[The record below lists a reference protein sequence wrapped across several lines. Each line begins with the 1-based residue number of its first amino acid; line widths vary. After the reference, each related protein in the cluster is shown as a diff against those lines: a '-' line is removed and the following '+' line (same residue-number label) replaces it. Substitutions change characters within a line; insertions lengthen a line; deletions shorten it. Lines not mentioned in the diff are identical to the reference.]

1 MIDPTSSTKQRLYIG
16 YDQCI
21 NVSFGSEELHTI
33 RRVEKQVYHS
43 ITVVRIKLKQTA
55 SE

>member
-1 MIDPTSSTKQRLYIG
+1 MIDSTSSTKQRLYTG

-21 NVSFGSEELHTI
+21 HVSFGSEQLHAI
-33 RRVEKQVYHS
+33 CRVEKQVYHS